1 MNSLAMSRFLLSLLT
16 ENCRLGISMKLVP
29 LSDIGTGANVYSN
42 GLAINASETLSRFF
56 VPDTVS
62 PEQIIIGTSPSKK
75 RRITA
80 S

>member
-1 MNSLAMSRFLLSLLT
+1 M
-16 ENCRLGISMKLVP
+16 
-29 LSDIGTGANVYSN
+29 GTGTKVYEN
-42 GLAINASETLSRFF
+42 GLAINASERLSLFL

-62 PEQIIIGTSPSKK
+62 PEQVIIGTSPSKK